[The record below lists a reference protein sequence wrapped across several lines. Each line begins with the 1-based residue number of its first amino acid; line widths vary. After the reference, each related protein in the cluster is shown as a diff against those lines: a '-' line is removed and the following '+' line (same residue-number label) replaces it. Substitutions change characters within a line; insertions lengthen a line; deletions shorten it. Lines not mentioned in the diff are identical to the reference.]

1 MGPILG
7 AVLAAGLYEYLYCPD
22 PEVRKRLKLVFH
34 KDPAGRYQEVEA
46 DDIAV
51 KPGSI
56 HTISKLGNAE
66 KKEAFRDTAGEVLSS
81 V

>member
-22 PEVRKRLKLVFH
+22 PVVKKRLKLVFH
-34 KDPAGRYQEVEA
+34 KDSAGKYQEVEA
-46 DDIAV
+46 DDITI

-56 HTISKLGNAE
+56 HTICKLEKAE
-66 KKEAFRDTAGEVLSS
+66 KKESFQDTTGEVLSS